1 MYMKP
6 QPVNQLMPTH
16 M

>member
-1 MYMKP
+1 MKP